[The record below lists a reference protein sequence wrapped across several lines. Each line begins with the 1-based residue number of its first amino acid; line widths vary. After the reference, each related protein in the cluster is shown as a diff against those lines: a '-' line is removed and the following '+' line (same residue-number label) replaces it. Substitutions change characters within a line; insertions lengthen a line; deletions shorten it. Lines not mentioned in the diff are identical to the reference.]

1 MIPMTRDKFDQDVM
15 SNDDR
20 MDEVLDDMPLEL
32 DLGSEEPPITEVKK
46 FLDLLKASK
55 EPFA

>member
-1 MIPMTRDKFDQDVM
+1 MTRDKFDQDVM
-15 SNDDR
+15 SDDDR